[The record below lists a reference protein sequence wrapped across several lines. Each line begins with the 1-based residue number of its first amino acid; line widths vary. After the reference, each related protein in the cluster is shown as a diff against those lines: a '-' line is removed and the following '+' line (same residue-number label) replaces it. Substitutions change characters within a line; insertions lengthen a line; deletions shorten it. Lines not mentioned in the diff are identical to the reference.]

1 MNKNI
6 ELLKEGHAGVMLLKD
21 GTKTNYGVIS
31 TFHDR
36 VIYYNGKGLREIWDQ
51 NLTGK
56 EREKAEQL
64 KCLDKEELIDLG
76 YVTITLFED
85 ILEVIN

>member
-6 ELLKEGHAGVMLLKD
+6 ELLKEGHAGVLLLND
-21 GTKTNYGVIS
+21 GTMTNYGVIS
-31 TFHDR
+31 ILHDR
-36 VIYYNGKGLREIWDQ
+36 VIYYNGKGLREIWNQ
-51 NLTGK
+51 NLTEK
-56 EREKAEQL
+56 DREKAEQL

-76 YVTITLFED
+76 YVVITLFED